1 MLLIENLV
9 PTRGPHSWED
19 IDDREDE
26 KLLEYLSLR
35 RLLSIQDNI
44 TFVELLIKVEDIERE
59 RSLEREAINAK
70 HLAVGPEEYY
80 YHDHED
86 HLFTADAIY
95 NYRIQREIHKFFM
108 MHPHIPEELV
118 QFHFE

>member
-1 MLLIENLV
+1 MLLVENLV
-9 PTRGPHSWED
+9 PTRGPKYFEG

-26 KLLEYLSLR
+26 ELLEYLSLR

-70 HLAVGPEEYY
+70 HLAVGPEKYY
-80 YHDHED
+80 YYDHEN
-86 HLFTADAIY
+86 HLFSADTIY
-95 NYRIQREIHKFFM
+95 NFRIQREIHKFFM

-118 QFHFE
+118 QFHFG